1 MTAEELLTTMRA
13 ALASERDAIRRLD
26 VEAVNEAA
34 RAKQKILGA
43 LSDAPASERAT
54 LVAALRTLDVELRRN
69 LFLLSHARDYLREA
83 VELFGKSRLDAKL

>member
-43 LSDAPASERAT
+43 LSDAPASERPA
-54 LVAALRTLDVELRRN
+54 LVEALAELKVELRRN
-69 LFLLSHARDYLREA
+69 LVLLAHARDYLREA
-83 VELFGKSRLDAKL
+83 VELFGKSRLDARL

>member
-34 RAKQKILGA
+34 ATKEKILGA
-43 LSDAPASERAT
+43 LSDAPAPERPA
-54 LVAALRTLDVELRRN
+54 LVEALAELKVELRRN
-69 LFLLSHARDYLREA
+69 LVLLAHARDYLREA
-83 VELFGKSRLDAKL
+83 VELFGKSRLDARL

>member
-34 RAKQKILGA
+34 ATKEKILGA
-43 LSDAPASERAT
+43 LSDAPASERPA
-54 LVAALRTLDVELRRN
+54 LVEALAELKVELRRN
-69 LFLLSHARDYLREA
+69 LVLLAHARDYLREA
-83 VELFGKSRLDAKL
+83 VELFGKSRLDARL

>member
-54 LVAALRTLDVELRRN
+54 LVAALRTLEVELRRN
-69 LFLLSHARDYLREA
+69 LVLLAHARDYLREA